1 MAAAA
6 EPPAA
11 AGLLARW
18 RRWRNDRVS
27 DPRFQAWAARF
38 LLTRAVTRREGEE
51 MFDLL
56 SGFVYSQALMA
67 LVELGTLRALRGG
80 DMEAAALAA
89 RAGVPAARM
98 EALLRAGV
106 ALGLMEMRGGV
117 FGLSRKG
124 AALLGAPG
132 LEDMIRHHR
141 VLYRDLEDPAAFLRG
156 ETETELA
163 GFWPYVFGAAAA
175 EEPEAAS
182 RYSDLMAKSQI
193 MVADETLAAIS
204 FADARLLMDVGGGT
218 GAFLEA
224 AGRAHPGLKLRLF
237 DLPAVAPAAAAR
249 FRAAGMEGRAEI
261 VSGSFREGP
270 LPEGADAISLVRV
283 LYDHQDETVLALL
296 RATHQALPPG
306 GRIVVSE
313 PMTGGAAP
321 NRSGDVYFAFYCMAM
336 RTGRARS
343 QAEIAALLAAAG
355 FGDVRTP
362 RPRRAFVTALVA
374 ARKPD

>member
-6 EPPAA
+6 EPPA
-11 AGLLARW
+11 GVSLSARW
-18 RRWRNDRVS
+18 RRWRNGVVS
-27 DPRFQAWAARF
+27 NPRFQAWAARF
-38 LLTRAVTRREGEE
+38 PLTRAVTRREGAE

-67 LVELGTLRALRGG
+67 LVEFGTLRALRGG
-80 DMEAAALAA
+80 EMGAEALAA
-89 RAGVPAARM
+89 RAGVPAERM
-98 EALLRAGV
+98 AALLRAGV
-106 ALGLMEMRGGV
+106 ALGLMEMRGGA

-141 VLYRDLEDPAAFLRG
+141 VLYRDLEDPAAFFRG

-175 EEPEAAS
+175 EEPEAAA

-193 MVADETLAAIS
+193 MVAEETLAAVS
-204 FADARLLMDVGGGT
+204 FADTRLLMDVGGGT
-218 GAFLEA
+218 GAFLEV
-224 AGRAHPGLKLRLF
+224 AGRANPQLGLRLF
-237 DLPAVAPAAAAR
+237 DLPAVVPAATAR

-261 VSGSFREGP
+261 VPGSFRDGP
-270 LPEGADAISLVRV
+270 LPGGADAISLVRV
-283 LYDHQDETVLALL
+283 LYDHRDETVAALL
-296 RATHQALPPG
+296 RAAFDALPPG

-313 PMTGGAAP
+313 PMTGGARP
-321 NRSGDVYFAFYCMAM
+321 NRSGDVYFAVYCMAM

-343 QAEIAALLAAAG
+343 QGEIAALLSAAG
-355 FGDVRTP
+355 FAEVRAP
-362 RPRRAFVTALVA
+362 RPRREFVTAIVTA
-374 ARKPD
+374 AKPR